1 MISEKV
7 SVIIP
12 AYNGED
18 FLGEAIQ
25 SVLDQTYQNFEIVI
39 VDDVSTDR
47 TSQIVQH
54 FDDSRIRYIL
64 HPKNQGANIARNT
77 GIRSS
82 DGEIIAFLDQDD
94 IFHSEKL
101 NMHVTLLHENPEIGF
116 TYNNRFN
123 FMHSSTDIRDMWLPP
138 SNLTLA
144 DLVLGFPLSPSDMV
158 IRREWVTQED
168 RGTKKKISMVEK

>member
-1 MISEKV
+1 MILV
-7 SVIIP
+7 
-12 AYNGED
+12 
-18 FLGEAIQ
+18 F
-25 SVLDQTYQNFEIVI
+25 
-39 VDDVSTDR
+39 
-47 TSQIVQH
+47 
-54 FDDSRIRYIL
+54 RYIL

-123 FMHSSTDIRDMWLPP
+123 FMHSSTDIRGYVRCRQVTLP
-138 SNLTLA
+138 LQILY
-144 DLVLGFPLSPSDMV
+144 
-158 IRREWVTQED
+158 
-168 RGTKKKISMVEK
+168 